1 MIIKRKLYS
10 KTSTKQRNREIRKR
24 GGFFG
29 SNDLFG
35 EPDRLALREAEIKS
49 GGFRYHRPSPS
60 YLSEK
65 SLKEYN
71 RRLLQRRP
79 GLKDL
84 MMSKEET
91 KRLLEYSAK
100 GKILPLRFIK

>member
-10 KTSTKQRNREIRKR
+10 KASTKQRNREIRER
-24 GGFFG
+24 VGFFRG
-29 SNDLFG
+29 NDLL
-35 EPDRLALREAEIKS
+35 ENPDRLALREAEIKS

-84 MMSKEET
+84 MMSKEEAE
-91 KRLLEYSAK
+91 RLLKYSAK
-100 GKILPLRFIK
+100 GKILPLRFK